1 MRNADIFCLLGLE
14 PNRIFNFVHINI
26 PDAFEVK
33 FGCLSSG
40 KILVTKINSRD
51 DSEDTTQHDEDIVQ
65 SNWTISFEKIKSSHQ
80 HMVGRAAALGNV
92 TKNNYVVGFEENLG
106 IVTVCLEDGHLL
118 TLLNVSI
125 KTKKYIQKLVYLV
138 IICQFFT
145 LTGTRTRN

>member
-1 MRNADIFCLLGLE
+1 MRNADLLCILGLA
-14 PNRIFNFVHINI
+14 PNRIFQSYVQIDI
-26 PDAFEVK
+26 PDAFKVK
-33 FGCLSSG
+33 FGCSSSG
-40 KILVTKINSRD
+40 KILVQSIDIINLRD
-51 DSEDTTQHDEDIVQ
+51 DTEDTAQHDEDIVQ

-125 KTKKYIQKLVYLV
+125 KTKKYIYKNWY
-138 IICQFFT
+138 IF
-145 LTGTRTRN
+145 GN